1 MRFGDG
7 FRIGIQAVSSV
18 PFLSLIPGCPF
29 SSSPA
34 TEPFLCSL
42 FSCPRAMNILFCV
55 FFLSFLDVFIL
66 AHLVVPYPCIPC
78 LFLPSAYLYF
88 SIAPLPLSSLCSHC
102 SFSLFFRVN
111 GFIIT
116 VSEDFLCVLPV
127 SSLCVCICG
136 VSCFVCRR
144 HRSLFGPSNCMS
156 AQRVGSGSHAGDDLA
171 HLPTKLS
178 HTPYADARS
187 ACDWHRPWL
196 Q

>member
-1 MRFGDG
+1 
-7 FRIGIQAVSSV
+7 
-18 PFLSLIPGCPF
+18 
-29 SSSPA
+29 
-34 TEPFLCSL
+34 
-42 FSCPRAMNILFCV
+42 MNILFCGS
-55 FFLSFLDVFIL
+55 FLSFLDVFIL
-66 AHLVVPYPCIPC
+66 AHLIVPYPCIPC
-78 LFLPSAYLYF
+78 LFLPSACLCF

-102 SFSLFFRVN
+102 AFSLFFRVN

-156 AQRVGSGSHAGDDLA
+156 AQRVGSGSHAGDDLV
-171 HLPTKLS
+171 HSPTKLS

-187 ACDWHRPWL
+187 ACDWHKPWL